1 MKRKHLRSGC
11 CKTINDRIEEIRD
24 LKLQY
29 FLSMEKAEQSWAWA
43 NESTQQQPGMEFIRR
58 RACFSSSLSTYCTS
72 SWLFELGHVDGRLP
86 VQVLQRPIHGRLGQ
100 QCQQLLTPQ
109 ERGVVQRGVLSN
121 SFYDIFFHTITRQ
134 HRRSLIEETKI
145 LNA

>member
-1 MKRKHLRSGC
+1 
-11 CKTINDRIEEIRD
+11 
-24 LKLQY
+24 
-29 FLSMEKAEQSWAWA
+29 MEKAEQSWAWA

-109 ERGVVQRGVLSN
+109 ERGVLSN
-121 SFYDIFFHTITRQ
+121 SFYDIFFHTITSQ